1 MCIIPKILS
10 WLRVSR
16 ALYSLTI
23 LTICLSSLYIYIFR
37 FFNLYNSVKKCP
49 FLHPGNGTTN
59 SHWWKNNLNIKILNQ
74 NNERTDPMPSD
85 FNYATEFGKLDLA
98 SLKNDLTL
106 LMTDSQDFWPAD
118 VSQ

>member
-1 MCIIPKILS
+1 MYIYIYI
-10 WLRVSR
+10 
-16 ALYSLTI
+16 
-23 LTICLSSLYIYIFR
+23 YIYIFR

-98 SLKNDLTL
+98 SLKNDLTT